1 MPRPARRRGGD
12 GAAAGVSSD
21 KVSVLTM
28 VNARGDAMAVAA
40 CRGKMGVADARRA
53 MAGCALEGAVVSTDR
68 QRGYVRA
75 LAEMGVAAHERFA
88 SSGPR
93 GSLDGL
99 VGAVCLAFEL
109 ELPVSRKALGDR
121 GYLQALLREPFGLS
135 PLFESELTQYRWDA
149 ICDVMGR
156 FHVC

>member
-1 MPRPARRRGGD
+1 MRAQLPGVD

-28 VNARGDAMAVAA
+28 VDARGDAMAVAA
-40 CRGKMGVADARRA
+40 CRGEMGGCQRPARHGAPGAGGGGGLHRPPARLCARPGRDGRGGPREVRLLRPARVARRPC
-53 MAGCALEGAVVSTDR
+53 GRRLPR
-68 QRGYVRA
+68 LRA
-75 LAEMGVAAHERFA
+75 RVARVPQ
-88 SSGPR
+88 GP
-93 GSLDGL
+93 GG
-99 VGAVCLAFEL
+99 
-109 ELPVSRKALGDR
+109 R

-135 PLFESELTQYRWDA
+135 PLFESELTQHRWDA